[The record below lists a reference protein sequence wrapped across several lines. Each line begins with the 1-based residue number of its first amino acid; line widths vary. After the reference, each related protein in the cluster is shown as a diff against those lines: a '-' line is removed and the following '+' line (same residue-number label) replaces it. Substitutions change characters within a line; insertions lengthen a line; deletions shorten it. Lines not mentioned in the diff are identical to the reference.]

1 MTMVRNVMPSTA
13 QVHARAAA
21 AAVEPAQL
29 LRDAA
34 RAATAAAARVDAPA
48 VYSET
53 ESGDA
58 ARPLSGKPPRA
69 PPRGRPGA
77 AAVPG
82 RRRVLD
88 GSGRKNRKKKKEGGE
103 PEPTPAAAQAAQAVA
118 AGSAGLQPGERHGR
132 VGGEKGAASGASGAH
147 AAAQQGACKEGS
159 SGAHRAQAPGGQ
171 DAALRERAERKRLK
185 KQTQK
190 LRRAAGGLSEEQA
203 ALERAR
209 RERKKQRLKA
219 ARTRKAKPVAA

>member
-1 MTMVRNVMPSTA
+1 MMPLTA

-48 VYSET
+48 VYSES

-58 ARPLSGKPPRA
+58 ARPFSGKPPRA

-88 GSGRKNRKKKKEGGE
+88 GGDRKNRKKKKEGGE
-103 PEPTPAAAQAAQAVA
+103 PEPAPAAARAQALA
-118 AGSAGLQPGERHGR
+118 AGSAGLQPGKQHGR
-132 VGGEKGAASGASGAH
+132 VRGEPGAAGDDSCAR
-147 AAAQQGACKEGS
+147 AATKQGACKEGT
-159 SGAHRAQAPGGQ
+159 SGARCAQAPEGQ
-171 DAALRERAERKRLK
+171 DAALCERAERKRLK
-185 KQTQK
+185 KRKQK

-209 RERKKQRLKA
+209 RERKKQRLKVA
-219 ARTRKAKPVAA
+219 RARTAKPVAA